1 MLTQQPPLLSPEL
14 GKSYIKQSF
23 KTDKAALAFLAL
35 AVSYLLLGL
44 TFGVLGS
51 MQYVLP
57 KFLYNALS
65 FQKTRPLHVYLA
77 ISWIFTAAQGGL
89 YYYLPRLSNHK
100 LFWPSGA
107 WVHFAMQ
114 LLTSLS
120 IIIAFFMGYYGGREY
135 LEFPPFMGLFIAAS
149 WLPFAIN
156 FFGTLKPVFKT
167 APVYYFSWTIG
178 IVFFY
183 ITLSESYLWVFDH
196 FNGNIIRDITVQWK
210 ALGSMVGS
218 WNMLVY
224 GTSLYLMEQIKAD
237 KKIARSRMAF
247 FFFFLGFTN
256 LMFNWGHHTYIVP
269 AAPWV
274 KTVAY
279 VISMT
284 ELLIFGQLLYQ
295 FRKTISNTLK
305 YYHSIP
311 FRFLSFA
318 DIWVF
323 LNLGAA
329 IAISIPALNF
339 YTHGTH
345 ITVAHAMGTTIGINT
360 MLLFASVFFI
370 LQQQKPGALN
380 HSTPW
385 IGKGLMITN
394 ISLIFFWTSLIGSGL
409 VKIAA
414 RLDNKAFALMMKNC
428 EPFFKIFAISG
439 IGILIG
445 LTILIITTL
454 VIILKKD
461 HNLALVNNSSSLVE
475 METEL

>member
-1 MLTQQPPLLSPEL
+1 
-14 GKSYIKQSF
+14 
-23 KTDKAALAFLAL
+23 
-35 AVSYLLLGL
+35 
-44 TFGVLGS
+44 
-51 MQYVLP
+51 
-57 KFLYNALS
+57 
-65 FQKTRPLHVYLA
+65 
-77 ISWIFTAAQGGL
+77 
-89 YYYLPRLSNHK
+89 
-100 LFWPSGA
+100 
-107 WVHFAMQ
+107 
-114 LLTSLS
+114 
-120 IIIAFFMGYYGGREY
+120 
-135 LEFPPFMGLFIAAS
+135 
-149 WLPFAIN
+149 
-156 FFGTLKPVFKT
+156 
-167 APVYYFSWTIG
+167 
-178 IVFFY
+178 
-183 ITLSESYLWVFDH
+183 VFDH

-237 KKIARSRMAF
+237 KKIARSRMGF

-295 FRKTISNTLK
+295 FRKTVSNTLK

>member
-1 MLTQQPPLLSPEL
+1 MLTQQQLPLSPEL
-14 GKSYIKQSF
+14 GKSYIKQCYHS
-23 KTDKAALAFLAL
+23 DKAALAFIAM

-51 MQYVLP
+51 LQYLLP
-57 KFLYNALS
+57 KFLNNYLT

-89 YYYLPRLSNHK
+89 YYYLPRLSNRK
-100 LFWPSGA
+100 LFWLQGA
-107 WVHFAMQ
+107 WIHFALQ
-114 LLTSLS
+114 LLTSLA
-120 IIIAFFMGYYGGREY
+120 IVTAFFMGYFGGREY
-135 LEFPPFMGLFIAAS
+135 LEFPPFMGIFIAIS

-156 FFGTLKPVFKT
+156 FFGTISPQFKT

-196 FNGNIIRDITVQWK
+196 FNNNVTRDITVQWK

-224 GTSLYLMEQIKAD
+224 GTSLYIMEQLKGD
-237 KKIARSRMAF
+237 KKISRSPIAF

-284 ELLIFGQLLYQ
+284 ELLIFGHLLFQ
-295 FRKTISNTLK
+295 FRKTISSTLRF
-305 YYHSIP
+305 YHSIP

-318 DIWVF
+318 DLWIF

-329 IAISIPALNF
+329 IVISIPALNF

-360 MLLFASVFFI
+360 MLLFASVFYI
-370 LQQQKPGALN
+370 LQQQKPGALQ
-380 HSTPW
+380 HKSSI
-385 IGKGLMITN
+385 IGKGIMITN
-394 ISLIFFWTSLIGSGL
+394 FSLILFWTSLIGSGL
-409 VKIAA
+409 VKISA
-414 RLDNKAFALMMKNC
+414 RLDNKAFAQMMKNC

-445 LTILIITTL
+445 LAILIITVL
-454 VIILKKD
+454 SLILKKD
-461 HNLALVNNSSSLVE
+461 HNLALVKDSNSLVE